1 MKTFNVN
8 PEFERFVVRAGGPA
22 EASRRH
28 NIPESL
34 ISLIR
39 NGKREVSKNLAK
51 QIIEAYPNEFNLSLL
66 LFPKKDRTAA

>member
-8 PEFERFVVRAGGPA
+8 PEFERFIRRAGGAA
-22 EASRRH
+22 EAARRH
-28 NIPESL
+28 NIPESA

-51 QIIEAYPNEFNLSLL
+51 QIIEAYPNEFNLTLL
-66 LFPKKDRTAA
+66 LFPDKDRTAA